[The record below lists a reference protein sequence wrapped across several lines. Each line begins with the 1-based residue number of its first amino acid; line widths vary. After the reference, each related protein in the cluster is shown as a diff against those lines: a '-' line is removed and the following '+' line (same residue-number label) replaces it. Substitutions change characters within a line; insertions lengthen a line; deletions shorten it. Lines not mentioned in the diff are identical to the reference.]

1 MAYPG
6 FHQLHPELEDV
17 GALDIPVFH
26 DTDNSPLYEDPYQ
39 GLLRDIVAANDVV
52 ALRLYHANPHTWT
65 RVFRKDYMNPHWHPF
80 LVAKVHGCG
89 DALRVLLEIYLSDPV
104 YQMPRYPPLE
114 EYLERWAFSPIHMA
128 CATADRGLILWLLSD
143 KQRNG
148 YESPL
153 AMLRDPG
160 NGYGGRTPLIC
171 AVGWVAAPWRGCRA
185 EGGFYLLSA
194 G

>member
-104 YQMPRYPPLE
+104 YQNFAKIP
-114 EYLERWAFSPIHMA
+114 
-128 CATADRGLILWLLSD
+128 
-143 KQRNG
+143 
-148 YESPL
+148 
-153 AMLRDPG
+153 
-160 NGYGGRTPLIC
+160 
-171 AVGWVAAPWRGCRA
+171 
-185 EGGFYLLSA
+185 SA
-194 G
+194 GGISGTLGVLAYSYGVCDCRSGFDPLVIIGQAAEWI